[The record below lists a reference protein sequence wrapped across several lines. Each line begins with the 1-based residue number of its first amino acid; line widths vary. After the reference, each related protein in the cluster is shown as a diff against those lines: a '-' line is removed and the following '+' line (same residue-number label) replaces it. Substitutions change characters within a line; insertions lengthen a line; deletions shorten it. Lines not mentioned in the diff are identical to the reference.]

1 MISRSHRFF
10 DKASEG
16 YRERAASHVLYRKMK
31 PIILPRE
38 GKKVLD
44 IGNGG
49 VDVFR
54 SSRATFYVGL
64 DLSLEMLKKAK
75 GENIHLV
82 CGDALSL
89 PFKQQVFNTVLYSSL
104 LHHLTGRRVRD
115 TIQRVRAALL
125 QAHRCLDEEGNTLII
140 ESCLPLFIETI
151 ERLSFLFLKIFSFLT
166 GQPEA
171 LLFSEE
177 TLKKMMNECG
187 YGEVKC
193 YEVESEEK
201 KPWEWTTLFMS
212 LPFLKVPK
220 FFVPATW
227 VVLEGQKR

>member
-1 MISRSHRFF
+1 
-10 DKASEG
+10 
-16 YRERAASHVLYRKMK
+16 MK
-31 PIILPRE
+31 PIILPQE

-49 VDVFR
+49 VDVFH
-54 SSRATFYVGL
+54 SSQATFYVGL

-75 GENIHLV
+75 GENIHLI

-89 PFKQQVFNTVLYSSL
+89 PFKKQVFNTVLYSSL
-104 LHHLTGRRVRD
+104 LHHLTGRGLRD
-115 TIQRVRAALL
+115 TIRRVKVALF

-140 ESCLPLFIETI
+140 ESCVPPFFETI
-151 ERLSFLFLKIFSFLT
+151 ERLSFLFLKIFCFLT

-171 LLFSEE
+171 FLFSEE
-177 TLKKMMNECG
+177 TLKKMMSECG
-187 YGEVKC
+187 YGMLKCHEVDP
-193 YEVESEEK
+193 EEK
-201 KPWEWTTLFMS
+201 KSWEWTTLFMS

-220 FFVPATW
+220 RFVPAKW